1 MWPNFTTVIDWKWSS
16 FIKVVHG
23 IGFAQSDATNTLST
37 FYHAAYTTAALKQQ
51 HYKSVEIV
59 EIIHA

>member
-23 IGFAQSDATNTLST
+23 IGFAQSDATNTLLT
-37 FYHAAYTTAALKQQ
+37 FYHAAYYNGCSQ
-51 HYKSVEIV
+51 HYKSLEIV